1 MAFCGGRTGFR
12 GSVAKTETMN
22 VTIKNGTSR
31 RLSPAARS
39 FTNKLVFSVLVA
51 TVGALWVRFDF
62 SFQGIERVYLEPALK
77 MLPFNILSVI
87 IIYTLFRLY
96 ISVWRYASASE
107 LLEVV
112 LAVICNSALQL
123 IVFILFKVRVPRS
136 YYLFYIAILG
146 VLTLFTRFSY
156 RLIRV
161 IKNKGKVFKGRGT
174 YTNVMIVGAGAA
186 CNSIMKELE
195 TSQMLEKQVKCL
207 IDDNPGCQG
216 KMMRGVPIVGG
227 REAIPDAVKKYEIGE
242 IIIAIPTASK
252 TEIKKLVENDTIRY
266 IGKYRAPD
274 YEALLEGDV
283 DLAIESTMIYHS
295 PQVKEAIEEL
305 GIPVLVER
313 SSYESDPLGRL
324 EWIRLYGLLFG
335 KGDEAQAFFDEAVAK
350 VEGVDTDTIAQ
361 APSVA
366 FFSVNSNGSVVVRK
380 PGDYVTKMIETAG
393 GTYALDG
400 ITSEEDNALST
411 MNMQME
417 AFYDKAVDADI
428 LIYNSTIEGGLEE
441 MSDLTALSDKF
452 NDFAAVKSGNVWC
465 TDAST
470 FQRTTGAADMIV
482 EMNKIFAGAA
492 DDSGM
497 EYFHNLK

>member
-1 MAFCGGRTGFR
+1 MKALKTLLLIILLCLTLPLSGCGSSAEEGGSAGAWDEHLTGSMELKYADQFHVDYYED
-12 GSVAKTETMN
+12 GISVVTVEDGLRYLVTEDAEALPEWLP
-22 VTIKNGTSR
+22 KDE
-31 RLSPAARS
+31 LSGMTVIAAPTHKVYNAAS
-39 FTNKLVFSVLVA
+39 SAMDLIDA
-51 TVGALWVRFDF
+51 AGALDSVVMTSTQASDW
-62 SFQGIERVYLEPALK
+62 GIGK
-77 MLPFNILSVI
+77 
-87 IIYTLFRLY
+87 
-96 ISVWRYASASE
+96 
-107 LLEVV
+107 
-112 LAVICNSALQL
+112 
-123 IVFILFKVRVPRS
+123 
-136 YYLFYIAILG
+136 
-146 VLTLFTRFSY
+146 
-156 RLIRV
+156 
-161 IKNKGKVFKGRGT
+161 IK
-174 YTNVMIVGAGAA
+174 
-186 CNSIMKELE
+186 
-195 TSQMLEKQVKCL
+195 
-207 IDDNPGCQG
+207 D
-216 KMMRGVPIVGG
+216 
-227 REAIPDAVKKYEIGE
+227 
-242 IIIAIPTASK
+242 
-252 TEIKKLVENDTIRY
+252 LVEDGTIRY

-295 PQVKEAIEEL
+295 PQIKEAIEEL

-335 KGDEAQAFFDEAVAK
+335 KDEEAQKFFDEAVAK
-350 VEGVDTDTIAQ
+350 VEAVDTDAIEK

-393 GTYALDG
+393 GTYALND
-400 ITSEEDNALST
+400 IANEDDNALST

-428 LIYNSTIEGGLEE
+428 LIYNSTIEGGLSG
-441 MSDLTALSDKF
+441 MSDLIALSDRF
-452 NDFAAVKSGNVWC
+452 SDFAAVKNGNVWC

-497 EYFHNLK
+497 EYFHRLD